1 MKRFFAI
8 ILTLALILTTIPLA
22 LNAAAA
28 DETAVT
34 VSVDGVDH
42 TAHIGDVILYTYYFD
57 FSQLDIGEGSGP
69 NRITEFEGGV
79 FYQKSGLKLLTP
91 LEDEEGDHPVIPK
104 LSGNIVV
111 SDDSAEALHYNGF
124 SINGFLFKQK
134 KIFLQMEFEITGSED
149 LYIENH
155 LKNLGSGEVKM
166 IYEHEVFVAPTYFT
180 EVEVTCPHVA
190 PTDAPTEAPTTAP
203 TDAPTD
209 APTAAPTEA
218 PTDAPTAAPT
228 EAPTT
233 APTNAPT
240 NAPTEAPTEPP
251 LITLQDYESGVILKT
266 YEDVSLSVEEIEPLS
281 LDYVLSGG
289 AKANKI
295 YDICLIRNGKR
306 ITPQKPVILTL
317 RSKTAGA
324 AVYSFADGQSVT
336 PVTTEAET
344 VFDKLLNRT
353 VYMHTFTTDKLGRFI
368 ISVSDPLVVYIRGDV
383 DMDHQL
389 LILDATAI
397 QRWLTDLCDLNEQQ
411 ILNGDFDR
419 DGKTTILDATA
430 IQRSLVGL
438 DYQVYN

>member
-8 ILTLALILTTIPLA
+8 ILTLALILTMIPLA

-57 FSQLDIGEGSGP
+57 FSQLDIGEGSKP
-69 NRITEFEGGV
+69 NRITEFEGAV

-111 SDDSAEALHYNGF
+111 SDDSAEALRYNGY

-134 KIFLQMEFEITGSED
+134 KVFLRLEFEITGSED

-155 LKNLGSGEVKM
+155 LKNLGSGDVKM
-166 IYEHEVFVAPTYFT
+166 IYEHEVFVAPTYIT
-180 EVEVTCPHVA
+180 EIEVICPHDT
-190 PTDAPTEAPTTAP
+190 PTD
-203 TDAPTD
+203 
-209 APTAAPTEA
+209 
-218 PTDAPTAAPT
+218 
-228 EAPTT
+228 
-233 APTNAPT
+233 
-240 NAPTEAPTEPP
+240 APTEAPTEPP
-251 LITLQDYESGVILKT
+251 LITLQDYESGVILQT
-266 YEDVSLSVEEIEPLS
+266 YENASLSVEEIEPLS

-295 YDICLIRNGKR
+295 YDICLTRNGKR

-317 RSKTAGA
+317 RSKTADA
-324 AVYSFADGQSVT
+324 SVYSYAGGQRVT
-336 PVTTEAET
+336 PVITEAKA
-344 VFDKLLNRT
+344 VFDILLNRT
-353 VYMHTFTTDKLGRFI
+353 VYMHTFTTDDLGRFI

-397 QRWLTDLCDLNEQQ
+397 QRWLTGLCDFNDQQ

-419 DGKTTILDATA
+419 DGKTTILDTTA
-430 IQRSLVGL
+430 IQRFLVGL
-438 DYQVYN
+438 NYQVYN